1 MKFISA
7 FLLLLLLSAPD
18 NSHAAISF
26 DNSTNAVVTNNNSL
40 SWRHNIG
47 IGANRKLIVGI
58 GIEED
63 DSSGH
68 DVVTGV
74 TYNGVNLTFAGQ
86 TSISS
91 TGYLQRVE
99 VWYMDEANLPNGNRW
114 IQVNTTG
121 NVREISAGAISLF
134 DAEQGVP
141 AFQASSSN
149 ISQTSISTNITT
161 TVDNSWVV
169 DVVGSGQPFTF
180 APGAGQT
187 ERWDSDQSIGNW
199 TSSAASSTKIVTTAG
214 VTTMTQNQNSNRMAH
229 VVLAIKPFGVAPPV
243 LPAVVGEWRMDE
255 LSWNGSAGEV
265 IDSSVNGLNGVRAG
279 SATPT
284 AAKLCNGATLNGTTD
299 YVEIAD
305 NALLDISD
313 ELTVTAWIKP
323 DAIPGSGL
331 KTIISKDENFEF
343 HLTNTAEIN
352 WWWNNSAG
360 ATRSITTSGASITA
374 GNWYH
379 VAIVYSQTGGSQKI
393 YINGIERASA
403 TYSEA
408 LRLNNDPLQIGAD
421 QGAAG
426 RQFDGQIDEVR
437 IYASMLTAGNVAQVM
452 AETRTCPGVTTP
464 TPIVLSTAGTATLG
478 GTTFEN
484 EDAVAF
490 TSTATT
496 IPFDGS
502 TIFAGNENIDAFHF
516 IDSDNVLLSTTGNAS
531 IGTTSFRDED
541 VVQYT
546 FSTGVATIIFD
557 GSTIFSGN
565 EDIDAVYQIDADTIL
580 ISTMEPA
587 AIGGN
592 NYQDNVMIQYTLST
606 GANSEFFDLEDYTT
620 GGSDIDGFH
629 IHPNGNYLIST
640 DDTETIA
647 SLTFEDEDVIELD
660 IGAPSVTLY
669 FEGDANYSADEET
682 DAVSLIV
689 PTITL
694 DHFAINYLTGASGTG
709 VNCQAE
715 ALTIEA
721 HDASHNLITTYT
733 GTVTLGAST
742 ANGDWSK
749 TGTASDAFGTLTAGA
764 SDSGTA
770 TYTFNATDSGSIIL
784 NFKDTHTEIVNLNT
798 VDSLISETSNSAVAN
813 DDYQIDFAATGFN
826 FLATTPP
833 STTAI
838 KNTIGT
844 QISGKPSNIAPSIQS
859 LELQA
864 IKTSDETG
872 ACEAAFTGATPIE
885 IAFECIDPLS
895 CTGDKLFISADGGT
909 TFDQMDGTP
918 ELTYT
923 SITDFDFGNATDTT
937 APLIIRYDDAGKIK
951 LHARK
956 ILTPSTEQM
965 IGASNEFVV
974 RPFAFYT
981 TITGNPAATSP
992 LGAAFT
998 SAGIDFSVNT
1008 RAVLWQSADDDG
1020 SGGIG
1025 VANDG
1030 IADGHEIADTDPS
1043 NNVNLADNT
1052 VANNYGQEITTEQV
1066 LLSSLLDQPA
1076 GGNDP
1081 VLDDSSA
1088 NGRRITSFTVGTG
1101 IGTSTTINYDEVGII
1116 ELYTS
1121 VNDGIDSNYLGIG
1134 LAETAKILGRSG
1146 YVGRF
1151 TPHHFDTILTD
1162 GCTNVLP
1169 LVSFTYS
1176 GEPITVQ
1183 TKAMYFSAAPNITQN
1198 YTGGFAKNV
1207 TLSSTTG
1214 VAGSFNG
1221 TENILAADFVNGSY
1235 IKNDVAYT
1243 FTAKESAPDASFTIR
1258 ATDVEGITS
1267 NDPAANEGTTD
1278 LRSGRTRIENA
1289 FGSELSDLPVP
1300 ARVEFFNANGFEINT
1315 DDTCSTVTAF
1325 LTDIGADLI
1334 LVGTGLAGETCIWD
1348 DDAESGADNCT
1359 NPAILPGLAISQF
1372 EEPPVAG
1379 SFNLN
1384 LLAPG
1389 ANNTGDIGITFTSPT
1404 WLQFDWDGNGTH
1416 DNDPTG
1422 VASFGLYRGDDRI
1435 IYWREVFE

>member
-68 DVVTGV
+68 DVITGV

-313 ELTVTAWIKP
+313 ELTVAAWIKP

-606 GANSEFFDLEDYTT
+606 GANSEFFDLQNYTA

-629 IHPNGNYLIST
+629 ILPNGNYLVST
-640 DDTETIA
+640 DNTETIGA
-647 SLTFEDEDVIELD
+647 LTFEDEDVIELD
-660 IGAPSVTLY
+660 IGTPGVTLY
-669 FEGDANYSADEET
+669 FDGDANYSADEET

-689 PTITL
+689 PTVSL
-694 DHFAINYLTGASGTG
+694 DHFAINYLSGATGTG
-709 VNCQAE
+709 VTCQAE

-733 GTVTLGAST
+733 GTVTLGTST

-813 DDYQIDFAATGFN
+813 DDFEITFSDSGFIYTIPTQTSCAISSSITIQAVR
-826 FLATTPP
+826 LDATTQTCVPAFQNKDRNLKVWASYNDP
-833 STTAI
+833 APAAI
-838 KNTIGT
+838 V
-844 QISGKPSNIAPSIQS
+844 
-859 LELQA
+859 
-864 IKTSDETG
+864 
-872 ACEAAFTGATPIE
+872 
-885 IAFECIDPLS
+885 
-895 CTGDKLFISADGGT
+895 
-909 TFDQMDGTP
+909 GTP
-918 ELTYT
+918 AVTLVN
-923 SITDFDFGNATDTT
+923 GNGSYV
-937 APLIIRYDDAGKIK
+937 L
-951 LHARK
+951 
-956 ILTPSTEQM
+956 PSTEP
-965 IGASNEFVV
+965 GATNVNMSFAGSADETFTVAYPDAGQLTLNMKYEGSVANSDTGLTMLGNNTFVV
-974 RPFAFYT
+974 KPHSFYLQGYYDNAGADVNLNNAT
-981 TITGNPAATSP
+981 SSGNPTWRASDNFRLRLRGQCSNNTITKNYVPTNAELFVELALPDQTVPGNHANLTIQGDDFVSSYPAPSSPTWHPISSKFYHGAITNVVSPAATDQSNYSV
-992 LGAAFT
+992 AAF
-998 SAGIDFSVNT
+998 
-1008 RAVLWQSADDDG
+1008 
-1020 SGGIG
+1020 
-1025 VANDG
+1025 
-1030 IADGHEIADTDPS
+1030 H
-1043 NNVNLADNT
+1043 
-1052 VANNYGQEITTEQV
+1052 
-1066 LLSSLLDQPA
+1066 
-1076 GGNDP
+1076 
-1081 VLDDSSA
+1081 
-1088 NGRRITSFTVGTG
+1088 
-1101 IGTSTTINYDEVGII
+1101 EVGV
-1116 ELYTS
+1116 LNLHVRDT
-1121 VNDGIDSNYLGIG
+1121 NYFGETI
-1134 LAETAKILGRSG
+1134 AEQTQAI
-1146 YVGRF
+1146 GRF
-1151 TPHHFDTILTD
+1151 TPHHFDTEVTQ
-1162 GCTNVLP
+1162 GCNT
-1169 LVSFTYS
+1169 FTYS
-1176 GEPITVQ
+1176 SQPFR
-1183 TKAMYFSAAPNITQN
+1183 TKATAMNNLSSPSITLN
-1198 YTGGFAKNV
+1198 YNGDFAKNTAISNSGTT
-1207 TLSSTTG
+1207 TLFANNVIQGGPVASGGQFINGEGQTEIISSINAITYTFANKDTPPSIINLRAIDADTISSATFTEASTT
-1214 VAGSFNG
+1214 VQ
-1221 TENILAADFVNGSY
+1221 
-1235 IKNDVAYT
+1235 
-1243 FTAKESAPDASFTIR
+1243 
-1258 ATDVEGITS
+1258 
-1267 NDPAANEGTTD
+1267 
-1278 LRSGRTRIENA
+1278 SGRARLENV
-1289 FGSELSDLPVP
+1289 FGSELSSLTMPLNIEYYSDNATPLDL
-1300 ARVEFFNANGFEINT
+1300 T
-1315 DDTCSTVTAF
+1315 DDGFLLNTNDTCTSYDATAGALTNYTGNLSTGETTVT
-1325 LTDIGADLI
+1325 GA
-1334 LVGTGLAGETCIWD
+1334 VVESNGLSNISFSAPGAGNE
-1348 DDAESGADNCT
+1348 
-1359 NPAILPGLAISQF
+1359 
-1372 EEPPVAG
+1372 G
-1379 SFNLN
+1379 SVN
-1384 LLAPG
+1384 LLA
-1389 ANNTGDIGITFTSPT
+1389 NNISSWLTYSWNVDCDNADGDDDITTGIDAGLCGPY
-1404 WLQFDWDGNGTH
+1404 GK
-1416 DNDPTG
+1416 
-1422 VASFGLYRGDDRI
+1422 ASFGLYRGDDRI
-1435 IYWREVFE
+1435 IYWREVFQ